1 MSFLLVLHT
10 FFLPFRDPFCR
21 FLPFLDTFG
30 CDKYNFQGIKTVTDS
45 LPIRS
50 GTKLLLTACQTAP
63 NDLLDVWI
71 LRIGLLGEEGGAL
84 GIPSR
89 RESDKPSF
97 DGGDC

>member
-1 MSFLLVLHT
+1 MAAKNIIFKGLKLLL
-10 FFLPFRDPFCR
+10 
-21 FLPFLDTFG
+21 
-30 CDKYNFQGIKTVTDS
+30 TVI
-45 LPIRS
+45 PIRS
-50 GTKLLLTACQTAP
+50 GTKLLLTACQTAL